1 MMKKLVSI
9 IIPLYNVERYVEEC
23 CRAVFEQT
31 YDNCE
36 FVFVDDCGTDNSL
49 KIVCSL
55 IEEYSH
61 LKDRVKI
68 LHHECNK
75 GIAVARRTG
84 MENASGTYALYVDS
98 DDVPRRDMVER
109 LMLIAEVND
118 ADVVM
123 CGYSKEPNMCDVDR
137 PHVWEEDHV
146 QCMMHEVGGDV
157 LYVILWNKLIK
168 RDLFVQHQLY
178 PSPKLRRCEDNYI
191 SCRLFFYAK
200 KVMRT
205 NEVLY
210 FYRTVSSSLSNSWK
224 KKSIPDT
231 DSIIEL
237 VRSMNEFLEEHGFSN
252 GPMQDALNG
261 YRINTLKDLLLC
273 SDVEVLDRNRHL
285 FGRIDWKTIAGMF
298 KKNWP
303 AALMCFLWKSHLYF
317 LIPVARYFSRHG
329 LYFKG

>member
-1 MMKKLVSI
+1 MTKLVSI

-61 LKDRVKI
+61 LKDRMKI

-75 GIAVARRTG
+75 GIAAARRTG

-123 CGYSKEPNMCDVDR
+123 CGYSKEPNMCDVDK

-146 QCMMHEVGGDV
+146 RCMMGTVGGD
-157 LYVILWNKLIK
+157 LPYVYLWNKLIK
-168 RDLFVQHQLY
+168 RDLFLQHQLY
-178 PSPKLRRCEDNYI
+178 PSPKLRRSEDHYI
-191 SCRLFFYAK
+191 LSRLFFYAK

-210 FYRTVSSSLSNSWK
+210 FYRTVSSSLGNSWK
-224 KKSIPDT
+224 KKAIPDT
-231 DSIIEL
+231 VSITEP
-237 VRSMNEFLEEHGFSN
+237 VRCMNDFLEEHGFCN
-252 GPMQDALNG
+252 GPMQDAANG
-261 YRINTLKDLLLC
+261 YRMNALKELLLC
-273 SDVEVLDRNRHL
+273 SDVEVLDRNKHL
-285 FGRIDWKTIAGMF
+285 FDRIDWKTIAGMF

>member
-1 MMKKLVSI
+1 MTKLVSI

-55 IEEYSH
+55 IEEYSR

-75 GIAVARRTG
+75 GIAAARRTG

-109 LMLIAEVND
+109 LMLIAEAND

-146 QCMMHEVGGDV
+146 RCMMGTVGGD
-157 LYVILWNKLIK
+157 LPYVYLWNKLIK

-178 PSPKLRRCEDNYI
+178 PSPKLRRSEDHYI
-191 SCRLFFYAK
+191 LSRLFFYAK

-210 FYRTVSSSLSNSWK
+210 FYRTVSSSLGHSWK
-224 KKSIPDT
+224 KKAIPDT
-231 DSIIEL
+231 VSITEP
-237 VRSMNEFLEEHGFSN
+237 VRCMNDFLEEHDFCN
-252 GPMQDALNG
+252 GPMQDAANG
-261 YRINTLKDLLLC
+261 YRMNALKELLLC
-273 SDVEVLDRNRHL
+273 SDVEVLDRNKHL
-285 FGRIDWKTIAGMF
+285 FDRIDWKTIAGMF

-303 AALMCFLWKSHLYF
+303 AALMCFLWKSHLHF

>member
-1 MMKKLVSI
+1 MKKLVSI

-61 LKDRVKI
+61 LKDRMKI

-75 GIAVARRTG
+75 GIAAARRTG

-109 LMLIAEVND
+109 LMLIAEAND

-123 CGYSKEPNMCDVDR
+123 CGYSKEPNMCNVDK

-146 QCMMHEVGGDV
+146 RCMMGTVGGD
-157 LYVILWNKLIK
+157 LPYVYLWNKLIK

-178 PSPKLRRCEDNYI
+178 PSPKLRRSEDHYI
-191 SCRLFFYAK
+191 LSRLFFYAK

-210 FYRTVSSSLSNSWK
+210 FYRTVSSSLGNSWK
-224 KKSIPDT
+224 KKAIPDT
-231 DSIIEL
+231 VSITEP
-237 VRSMNEFLEEHGFSN
+237 VRCMNDFLEEHGFCN
-252 GPMQDALNG
+252 GPMQDAANG
-261 YRINTLKDLLLC
+261 YRMNALKELLLC
-273 SDVEVLDRNRHL
+273 SDVEVLDRNKHL
-285 FGRIDWKTIAGMF
+285 FDRIDWKTIAGMF
-298 KKNWP
+298 KTNWP
-303 AALMCFLWKSHLYF
+303 AALMCFYGNRICTS
-317 LIPVARYFSRHG
+317 
-329 LYFKG
+329 

>member
-1 MMKKLVSI
+1 MKKLVSI

-61 LKDRVKI
+61 LKDRMKI

-75 GIAVARRTG
+75 GIAAARRTG

-98 DDVPRRDMVER
+98 DDVPRRDMVEC

-146 QCMMHEVGGDV
+146 RCMMGTVGGD
-157 LYVILWNKLIK
+157 LPYVYLWNKLIK

-178 PSPKLRRCEDNYI
+178 PSPKLRRSEDHYI
-191 SCRLFFYAK
+191 LSRLFFYAK

-210 FYRTVSSSLSNSWK
+210 FYRTVSSSLGNSWK
-224 KKSIPDT
+224 KKAIPDT
-231 DSIIEL
+231 VSITEP
-237 VRSMNEFLEEHGFSN
+237 VRCMNDFLEEHGFCN
-252 GPMQDALNG
+252 GPMQDAANG
-261 YRINTLKDLLLC
+261 YRMNALKELLLC
-273 SDVEVLDRNRHL
+273 SDVEVLDRNKQL
-285 FGRIDWKTIAGMF
+285 FDRIDWKTIAGMF
-298 KKNWP
+298 KTNWP
-303 AALMCFLWKSHLYF
+303 AALMCFLWKSHLHF

>member
-1 MMKKLVSI
+1 MTKLVSI

-61 LKDRVKI
+61 LKDRMKI

-75 GIAVARRTG
+75 GIAAARRTG

-123 CGYSKEPNMCDVDR
+123 CGYSKEPNMCDVDKPR
-137 PHVWEEDHV
+137 VWEESHV
-146 QCMMHEVGGDV
+146 RCMMGTVGGD
-157 LYVILWNKLIK
+157 LPYVYLWNKLIK

-178 PSPKLRRCEDNYI
+178 PSPYLRRSEDHYI
-191 SCRLFFYAK
+191 LSRLFFYAK

-210 FYRTVSSSLSNSWK
+210 FYRTVSSSLGNSWK
-224 KKSIPDT
+224 KKAIPDT
-231 DSIIEL
+231 VSITEP
-237 VRSMNEFLEEHGFSN
+237 VRCMNDFLEEHGFCN
-252 GPMQDALNG
+252 GPMQDAANG
-261 YRINTLKDLLLC
+261 YRMNALKELLLC
-273 SDVEVLDRNRHL
+273 SDVEVLDRNKHL
-285 FGRIDWKTIAGMF
+285 FDRIDWKTIAGMF
-298 KKNWP
+298 KTNWP
-303 AALMCFLWKSHLYF
+303 AALMCFLWKSHLHF

>member
-1 MMKKLVSI
+1 MTKLVSI

-75 GIAVARRTG
+75 GIAAARRTG

-109 LMLIAEVND
+109 LMLIAEAKD

-123 CGYSKEPNMCDVDR
+123 CGYSKEPNMCDVDK

-146 QCMMHEVGGDV
+146 RCMMGTVGGD
-157 LYVILWNKLIK
+157 LPYVYLWNKLIK
-168 RDLFVQHQLY
+168 RDLFVQHPLY
-178 PSPKLRRCEDNYI
+178 PSPKLRRSEDHYI
-191 SCRLFFYAK
+191 LSRLFFYAK

-210 FYRTVSSSLSNSWK
+210 FYRTVSSSLWNSWK
-224 KKSIPDT
+224 KKAIPDT
-231 DSIIEL
+231 VSITEP
-237 VRSMNEFLEEHGFSN
+237 VRCMNDFLEEHGFCN
-252 GPMQDALNG
+252 GPMQDAANG
-261 YRINTLKDLLLC
+261 YRMNALKELLLC
-273 SDVEVLDRNRHL
+273 SDVEVLDRNKHL
-285 FGRIDWKTIAGMF
+285 FDRIDWKTIAGMF
-298 KKNWP
+298 KTNWP

>member
-1 MMKKLVSI
+1 MKKLVSI

-61 LKDRVKI
+61 LKDRMKI

-75 GIAVARRTG
+75 GIAAARRTG

-109 LMLIAEVND
+109 LMLIAEAND

-146 QCMMHEVGGDV
+146 RCMMGTVGGD
-157 LYVILWNKLIK
+157 LPYVYLWNKLIK
-168 RDLFVQHQLY
+168 RDLFLQHQLY
-178 PSPKLRRCEDNYI
+178 PSPKLRRSEDHYI
-191 SCRLFFYAK
+191 LSRLFFYAK

-210 FYRTVSSSLSNSWK
+210 FYRTVSSSLGNSWK
-224 KKSIPDT
+224 NKAIPDT
-231 DSIIEL
+231 VSITEP
-237 VRSMNEFLEEHGFSN
+237 VRCMNDFLEEHGFCN
-252 GPMQDALNG
+252 GPMLDAANG
-261 YRINTLKDLLLC
+261 YRMNALKELLLC
-273 SDVEVLDRNRHL
+273 SDVEVLDRNKHL
-285 FGRIDWKTIAGMF
+285 FGCIDWKTIAGMF

-303 AALMCFLWKSHLYF
+303 AALMCFLWKSHLHF

>member
-1 MMKKLVSI
+1 MTKLVSI

-61 LKDRVKI
+61 LKDRMKI

-75 GIAVARRTG
+75 GIAAARRTG

-123 CGYSKEPNMCDVDR
+123 CGYSKEPNMCDVDK

-146 QCMMHEVGGDV
+146 RCMMGTVGGD
-157 LYVILWNKLIK
+157 LPYVYLWNKLIK

-178 PSPKLRRCEDNYI
+178 PSPKLRRSEDHYI
-191 SCRLFFYAK
+191 LSRLFFYAK

-210 FYRTVSSSLSNSWK
+210 LYRTVSSSLGNSWK
-224 KKSIPDT
+224 KKAIPDT
-231 DSIIEL
+231 VSITEP
-237 VRSMNEFLEEHGFSN
+237 VRCMNDFLEEHGFCN
-252 GPMQDALNG
+252 GPMQDAANG
-261 YRINTLKDLLLC
+261 YRMNALKELLLC
-273 SDVEVLDRNRHL
+273 SDVEVLDRNKHL
-285 FGRIDWKTIAGMF
+285 FDRIDWKTIAGMF
-298 KKNWP
+298 KTNWP
-303 AALMCFLWKSHLYF
+303 AALMCFLWKSHLHF

>member
-61 LKDRVKI
+61 LKDRMKI

-75 GIAVARRTG
+75 GIAAARRTG

-137 PHVWEEDHV
+137 PHVWEESHV
-146 QCMMHEVGGDV
+146 RCMMGTVGGD
-157 LYVILWNKLIK
+157 LPYVYLWNKLIK
-168 RDLFVQHQLY
+168 RDLFVQHPLY
-178 PSPKLRRCEDNYI
+178 PSPKLRRSEDHYI
-191 SCRLFFYAK
+191 LSRLFFYAK

-210 FYRTVSSSLSNSWK
+210 FYRTVSSSLGHSWK
-224 KKSIPDT
+224 NKAIPDT
-231 DSIIEL
+231 VSITEP
-237 VRSMNEFLEEHGFSN
+237 VRCMNDFLEEHGFCN
-252 GPMQDALNG
+252 GPMQDAANSS
-261 YRINTLKDLLLC
+261 RINALKELLLC
-273 SDVEVLDRNRHL
+273 GDVEVLDRNRHL

-298 KKNWP
+298 KTNWP
-303 AALMCFLWKSHLYF
+303 AALMCFLWKSHLHF

>member
-1 MMKKLVSI
+1 MTKLVSI

-61 LKDRVKI
+61 LKDRMKI

-75 GIAVARRTG
+75 GIAAARRTG

-123 CGYSKEPNMCDVDR
+123 CGYSKEPNMCDVDKPR
-137 PHVWEEDHV
+137 VWEESHV
-146 QCMMHEVGGDV
+146 RCMMGTVGGD
-157 LYVILWNKLIK
+157 LPYVYLWNKLIK

-178 PSPKLRRCEDNYI
+178 PSPKLRRSEDHYI
-191 SCRLFFYAK
+191 LSRLFFYAK

-210 FYRTVSSSLSNSWK
+210 FYRTVSSSLGNSWK
-224 KKSIPDT
+224 KKAIPDT
-231 DSIIEL
+231 VSITEP
-237 VRSMNEFLEEHGFSN
+237 VRCMNDFLEEHGFCN
-252 GPMQDALNG
+252 GPMQDAANG
-261 YRINTLKDLLLC
+261 YRMNALKELLLC
-273 SDVEVLDRNRHL
+273 SDVEVLDRNKHL
-285 FGRIDWKTIAGMF
+285 FDRIDWKTIAGMF
-298 KKNWP
+298 KTNWP
-303 AALMCFLWKSHLYF
+303 AALMCFLWKSHLHF

>member
-1 MMKKLVSI
+1 M
-9 IIPLYNVERYVEEC
+9 EEC

-61 LKDRVKI
+61 LKDRMKI

-75 GIAVARRTG
+75 GIAAARRTG

-109 LMLIAEVND
+109 LMLIAEAND
-118 ADVVM
+118 VDVVM
-123 CGYSKEPNMCDVDR
+123 CGCSKEPNMCNVDR

-146 QCMMHEVGGDV
+146 RCMMGTVGGD
-157 LYVILWNKLIK
+157 LPYVYLWNKLIK
-168 RDLFVQHQLY
+168 RDLFVQHPLY
-178 PSPKLRRCEDNYI
+178 PSPKLRRSEDHYI
-191 SCRLFFYAK
+191 LSRLFFYAK

-210 FYRTVSSSLSNSWK
+210 FYRTVSSSLGHSWK
-224 KKSIPDT
+224 NKAIPDT
-231 DSIIEL
+231 VSITEP
-237 VRSMNEFLEEHGFSN
+237 VRCMNDFLEEHGFCN
-252 GPMQDALNG
+252 GPMQDAANG
-261 YRINTLKDLLLC
+261 YRMNALKELLLC
-273 SDVEVLDRNRHL
+273 SDVDVLDRNKHL
-285 FGRIDWKTIAGMF
+285 FGCIDWKTIAGMF
-298 KKNWP
+298 KTNWP
-303 AALMCFLWKSHLYF
+303 AALMCFLWKSHLHF

>member
-1 MMKKLVSI
+1 MTKLVSI

-49 KIVCSL
+49 KLVCSL

-109 LMLIAEVND
+109 LMLIAEAND

-123 CGYSKEPNMCDVDR
+123 CGYSKDPNMCNVDR

-146 QCMMHEVGGDV
+146 QCMMHDVGGN
-157 LYVILWNKLIK
+157 LPYVYLWNKLIK
-168 RDLFVQHQLY
+168 RDLFVQYPLY
-178 PSPKLRRCEDNYI
+178 PSPKLRRSEDHYI
-191 SCRLFFYAK
+191 LSRLFFYAK

-210 FYRTVSSSLSNSWK
+210 FYRTVSSSLGHSWK
-224 KKSIPDT
+224 NKAIPDT
-231 DSIIEL
+231 VSITEP
-237 VRSMNEFLEEHGFSN
+237 VRCMNDFLEEHGFCN
-252 GPMQDALNG
+252 GPMQDAANG
-261 YRINTLKDLLLC
+261 YRMNALKELLLC
-273 SDVEVLDRNRHL
+273 SDVDVLDRNKHL
-285 FGRIDWKTIAGMF
+285 FDRIDRKTIAGMF
-298 KKNWP
+298 KTNWP
-303 AALMCFLWKSHLYF
+303 AALMCFLWKSHLHF

>member
-1 MMKKLVSI
+1 MKKLVSI

-61 LKDRVKI
+61 LKDRMKI

-75 GIAVARRTG
+75 GIAAARRTG

-123 CGYSKEPNMCDVDR
+123 CGYSKEPNMCDVDKPR
-137 PHVWEEDHV
+137 VWEESHV
-146 QCMMHEVGGDV
+146 RCMMGTVGGD
-157 LYVILWNKLIK
+157 LPYVYLWNKLIK

-178 PSPKLRRCEDNYI
+178 PSPKLRRSEDHYI
-191 SCRLFFYAK
+191 LSRLFFYAK

-210 FYRTVSSSLSNSWK
+210 FYRTVSSSLGNSWK
-224 KKSIPDT
+224 NKAIPDT
-231 DSIIEL
+231 VSITEP
-237 VRSMNEFLEEHGFSN
+237 VRCMNDFLEEHGFCN
-252 GPMQDALNG
+252 GPMQDAANG
-261 YRINTLKDLLLC
+261 YRMNALKELLLC
-273 SDVEVLDRNRHL
+273 SDVEVLDRNKHL
-285 FGRIDWKTIAGMF
+285 FDRIDWKTIAGMF
-298 KKNWP
+298 KTNWP
-303 AALMCFLWKSHLYF
+303 AALMCFLWKSHLHF

>member
-1 MMKKLVSI
+1 MKKLVSI

-36 FVFVDDCGTDNSL
+36 FVFVDDCGTDNSF

-75 GIAVARRTG
+75 GIAAARRTG

-109 LMLIAEVND
+109 LMLIAEAND

-123 CGYSKEPNMCDVDR
+123 CGYSKEPNMCDVDKPR
-137 PHVWEEDHV
+137 VWEEDHV
-146 QCMMHEVGGDV
+146 RCMMGTVGGD
-157 LYVILWNKLIK
+157 LPYVYLWNKLFK
-168 RDLFVQHQLY
+168 RDLFLQYPLY
-178 PSPKLRRCEDNYI
+178 PSPKLRRSEDHYI
-191 SCRLFFYAK
+191 LSRLFFYAK

-210 FYRTVSSSLSNSWK
+210 FYRTVSSSLGHSWK
-224 KKSIPDT
+224 KKAIPDT
-231 DSIIEL
+231 VSITEP
-237 VRSMNEFLEEHGFSN
+237 VRCMNDFLEEHGFCN
-252 GPMQDALNG
+252 GSMQDAANG
-261 YRINTLKDLLLC
+261 YRMNALKELLLC
-273 SDVEVLDRNRHL
+273 GDVEVLDRNKHL

>member
-1 MMKKLVSI
+1 MKKLVSI
-9 IIPLYNVERYVEEC
+9 IIPLYHVERYVEEC

-61 LKDRVKI
+61 LKDRMKI

-109 LMLIAEVND
+109 LMLIAEAKD

-146 QCMMHEVGGDV
+146 RCMMGTVGGD
-157 LYVILWNKLIK
+157 LPYVYLWNKLIK

-178 PSPKLRRCEDNYI
+178 PSPKLRRSEDHYI
-191 SCRLFFYAK
+191 LSRLFFYAK

-210 FYRTVSSSLSNSWK
+210 FYRTVSSSLGNSWK
-224 KKSIPDT
+224 KKAIPDT
-231 DSIIEL
+231 VSITEP
-237 VRSMNEFLEEHGFSN
+237 VRCMNDFLEEHGFCN
-252 GPMQDALNG
+252 GPMQDAANG
-261 YRINTLKDLLLC
+261 YRMNALKELLLC
-273 SDVEVLDRNRHL
+273 SDVEVLDRNKHL
-285 FGRIDWKTIAGMF
+285 FDRIDWKTIAGMF
-298 KKNWP
+298 KTNWP
-303 AALMCFLWKSHLYF
+303 AALMCFLWKSHLHF